1 MTKLP
6 LAIGL
11 VLLQAATL
19 AAAQTQT
26 PTRTTQSGEPTPRH
40 TQPASD
46 PPGDPLGGPAIEQSD
61 AHSLVVYEYTGQI
74 QELGLPPA
82 EAALELL
89 DLDGATAEAVGRVL
103 TARAMLAEQ
112 LIIDNFDLV
121 SQSDAIEASGSKLEK
136 GVFFLRVLRALHPL
150 IERGSLEDEIRA
162 VLPESLAAEY
172 DTLLDEYWH
181 AVGAARVEA
190 AQAHGGKLRLR
201 KAIREA
207 RRDQLGKEVELA
219 AKRALESERFAVDYL
234 TRGLG
239 LTTEQEARIR
249 DLVTGFVADTM
260 GDADERDKQR
270 LFVGVLAFL
279 NDQQRTI
286 LIDRIKGL

>member
-26 PTRTTQSGEPTPRH
+26 QTPTGTTQSRH
-40 TQPASD
+40 SQPAFDSA
-46 PPGDPLGGPAIEQSD
+46 GDPLSGPVIEQSD
-61 AHSLVVYEYTGQI
+61 AHSLVVYEYTGQL
-74 QELGLPPA
+74 QELGLPLA

-89 DLDGATAEAVGRVL
+89 DLDGTTAEAVGRVL

-121 SQSDAIEASGSKLEK
+121 SQGEAVEASGSKLEK

-162 VLPESLAAEY
+162 VLPEPVAADY
-172 DTLLDEYWH
+172 DTQHDEYCH
-181 AVGAARVEA
+181 AVGAARVED
-190 AQAHGGKLRLR
+190 AHAKGATLSLR

-219 AKRALESERFAVDYL
+219 AKRALESERFVVDYL

-239 LTTEQEARIR
+239 LSAEQEARIQS
-249 DLVTGFVADTM
+249 LVTGFVADTM
-260 GDADERDKQR
+260 GDSTEQDKER

-286 LIDRIKGL
+286 LIDRIRGL